1 MRTVGPV
8 GLHLHVDVELD
19 VLARRLGDRL
29 ASIEDRE
36 DPFRPDLVVVPGAA
50 LRTWLTQRLADHLGI
65 VAHLE
70 VAYPATL
77 IARVLGGEA
86 SGLGRWRPGPLT
98 WAVVAA
104 MAAEPDR
111 FGEPDP
117 VRARTIA
124 DLFDRY
130 TLHRPAM
137 VRAWSAGR
145 DVDGVGAALAEHH
158 RWQPALWRLIEELD
172 GRRSD
177 AVVTHEIVTRLRGG
191 DAETVA
197 SLDDLPPQISVFGIS
212 SVPALH
218 LEVFGA
224 LAGHREV
231 SFYVA
236 TPSVERWRRRRASM
250 RAPVVL
256 PLDRRDS
263 PLGTPGGHPLL
274 DRWGRSGE
282 EGLFLLT
289 DLVTA
294 HGGTVH
300 DHAVDMPGD
309 VSTLLG
315 RLRGDLRADRRP
327 EPDPALAAS
336 DASLRWH
343 RTFGPARQVEA
354 LRDHLLHLFA
364 ETDDR
369 GRVRFEPRDVT
380 IMCTDIAT
388 FAPLVD
394 AVFAGDPEHGVPAI
408 PVAVAD
414 RTLTEDNAVAAAL
427 DALFDLTDGRFRLDA
442 LGEFANRSVVRRR
455 FGLGAEDVTR
465 VVELL
470 AGVNVR
476 WGLDPADQA
485 RLGIEPLGAHT
496 VLDGLERL
504 MCSAVG
510 ADALDPVVFDTV
522 VTHTEVTLAD
532 LGPLGRFAA
541 LVDRLRHH
549 IDALGRPTDPCSWI
563 ARVQAA
569 VADLVDAEDP
579 LASRRVQRVLAEMD
593 DDARRDGE
601 ARKIPVAPEALV
613 ALTRRRL
620 GGGPGRARFGTG
632 RVTVSALTAQRGI
645 PSRVIGVLGL
655 DVSAE
660 ASVAV
665 TPDDLISATP
675 CVGDRDARSEQRAQ
689 FLDAVMAAQE
699 RLVVCSTGFDL
710 RTRGELPPGVVLA
723 ELGDLV
729 KATTGSG
736 LARLDHP
743 RQGWSEIVFDPNAFD
758 LGHPWSFDRGA
769 RAAALARRH
778 PTAPVSAAT
787 MTPLERPVSLGTE
800 TVSPADLERVLRD
813 PCAVFARDRLGLIL
827 PAERDDGPDV
837 DIALERLA
845 ALHRWGLESE
855 VLDTVVANADRAQAL
870 EDWLHRARSAGDLP
884 PRGFAAPVVAEMLQ
898 RAELLDR
905 ALEGL
910 GLDRMQIAPRPVEIA
925 ATHRDG
931 SPVEIVGSI
940 PGVVGDRLLYV
951 TASKPQAH
959 QDLVV
964 WCRLVLCQIID
975 PTRSFEAVLIRRN
988 TGAGLDVSRRRL
1000 RRPDRAHEALCTL
1013 LDVFDEA
1020 RRRPVPFFPGTSRRL
1035 AEILAHDRDPSS
1047 SARRPSARSEWEGKG
1062 DSGRGDRRRPSVQWF
1077 FDLELDELRRRTD
1090 ADDWADRIF
1099 GEMDAD
1105 VEVTKVNAGR
1115 AGSTRRKGA

>member
-29 ASIEDRE
+29 ASIEDHE
-36 DPFRPDLVVVPGAA
+36 DPFRPDLVVVPGDA

-77 IARVLGGEA
+77 ISRVLGGET

-98 WAVVAA
+98 WAVVTA

-145 DVDGVGAALAEHH
+145 DVDGVGAALAQHH

-172 GRRSD
+172 GRPSD
-177 AVVTHEIVTRLRGG
+177 AVVTHEIVTRLREG
-191 DAETVA
+191 DTETVA
-197 SLDDLPPQISVFGIS
+197 SLDDLPPHVSVFGIS

-236 TPSVERWRRRRASM
+236 TPSVERWRRRRASIPG
-250 RAPVVL
+250 PVVL
-256 PLDRRDS
+256 PLDRRNS
-263 PLGTPGGHPLL
+263 PLGTPSGHPLL

-282 EGLFLLT
+282 EGLYLLT

-300 DHAVDMPGD
+300 DDTTGTGGD
-309 VSTLLG
+309 DSTLLG
-315 RLRGDLRADRRP
+315 RIRRDLRADRRP
-327 EPDPALAAS
+327 EPDPERIVG
-336 DASLRWH
+336 DTSLRWH

-354 LRDHLLHLFA
+354 LRDQLLHIFA
-364 ETDDR
+364 ETDDH
-369 GRVRFEPRDVT
+369 GRARFQPRDVT
-380 IMCTDIAT
+380 VMCTDIAT
-388 FAPLVD
+388 YAPLVE
-394 AVFAGDPEHGVPAI
+394 AVFAGDPDHGVPAI

-414 RTLTEDNAVAAAL
+414 RTLTEDNPVAAAL
-427 DALFDLTDGRFRLDA
+427 DALFDLTEGRFRLDA

-455 FGLGAEDVTR
+455 FGLGADDVAR
-465 VVELL
+465 VVDLL

-476 WGLDPADQA
+476 WGLGPADQA
-485 RLGIEPLGAHT
+485 RVGIEPLGAHT

-510 ADALDPVVFDTV
+510 GDALDPVVFDTV
-522 VTHTEVTLAD
+522 VTHTEVTVAD

-541 LVDRLRHH
+541 LVDRLGHH
-549 IDALGRPTDPCSWI
+549 IDALGRPADPCRWI

-579 LASRRVQRVLAEMD
+579 LASRRVQRVRAEMD
-593 DDARRDGE
+593 DDARCEGE
-601 ARKIPVAPEALV
+601 PRRLLVAPEALV
-613 ALTRRRL
+613 ALARRRL

-689 FLDAVMAAQE
+689 FLDAVMAAEE

-710 RTRGELPPGVVLA
+710 RTRAELPPGVVLA

-729 KATTGSG
+729 KATTGTE

-778 PTAPVSAAT
+778 PTAPESHGA
-787 MTPLERPVSLGTE
+787 MTPLERPRSTGTE
-800 TVSPADLERVLRD
+800 TIRVADLERALRD
-813 PCAVFARDRLGLIL
+813 PCAVFARDRLGLTL

-837 DIALERLA
+837 DIALEGLA
-845 ALHRWGLESE
+845 ALDRWGLETE
-855 VLDTVVANADRAQAL
+855 VFDTVVGTTDRVVAL
-870 EDWLHRARSAGDLP
+870 EDWLHRARCAGDLP
-884 PRGFAAPVVAEMLQ
+884 PRGFAAPVVAEMLH

-910 GLDRMQIAPRPVEIA
+910 GLDRTQIAHRPIEILA
-925 ATHRDG
+925 AHRDG
-931 SPVEIVGSI
+931 SPVEIVGSV
-940 PGVVGDRLLYV
+940 PGVAGDRLLYV
-951 TASKPQAH
+951 TASQRKAH
-959 QDLVV
+959 QDLVI
-964 WCRLVLCQIID
+964 WCRLVLCQMVD
-975 PTRSFEAVLIRRN
+975 PTRSWEAVLVRRN
-988 TGAGLDVSRRRL
+988 TGAGLDVTRRRL
-1000 RRPDRAHEALCTL
+1000 SRPERAPEALATL
-1013 LDVFDEA
+1013 VELFDEA
-1020 RRRPVPFFPGTSRRL
+1020 RRRPVPFFPATSRRL
-1035 AEILAHDRDPSS
+1035 ADIQAHDRDPSA
-1047 SARRPSARSEWEGKG
+1047 SARRPSARSEWEGQG
-1062 DSGRGDRRRPSVQWF
+1062 DGGHGDRHRASVQWF
-1077 FDLELDELRRRTD
+1077 FDLDLDDLRRSTD

-1099 GEMDAD
+1099 GEVDSD

-1115 AGSTRRKGA
+1115 AGSGRRKGS